1 MGRDG
6 RKQKYKKVRESQGNG
21 IKVSPR
27 IKNLDLPDHSESC
40 HLTKVLFSFLIIK
53 FFFQTWLKCFYLH

>member
-1 MGRDG
+1 MMGRDG

-27 IKNLDLPDHSESC
+27 IKNTPPRPLR
-40 HLTKVLFSFLIIK
+40 VLSPNQSAVFISD
-53 FFFQTWLKCFYLH
+53 Y